1 MIDDACV
8 AIALILRVRVIERLY
23 MYPFLI
29 ESLKVA
35 SMRNKYELAY
45 WSSFEHA

>member
-1 MIDDACV
+1 MIDVACV
-8 AIALILRVRVIERLY
+8 AIALILRVRVIEQLY

-35 SMRNKYELAY
+35 ILCQHNFMHNKYELA
-45 WSSFEHA
+45 